1 MAQYATMAAAA
12 ERTCQIRTVI
22 RTTGRALAVAGLA
35 MLAGVA
41 WTASPEVDTQT
52 DAEFW
57 ACYDYSAS
65 GEVQGGPI
73 VELARGLD
81 GTESD
86 EGFVEVVGAGIQ
98 LGDFAVEG
106 LDRTWR
112 FGRYRDGISKSYAF
126 LISPDGTGLYFD
138 RNNTDRDGKV
148 KAAGQYSCQ
157 RKDLVDESALRQAM
171 EKFQDAGKCNREC
184 AAGYYMCSTFG
195 RPNDRGRSTSAC
207 IAEESACQNHC

>member
-12 ERTCQIRTVI
+12 ERTCQFRTVI

-65 GEVQGGPI
+65 GEVQGRPI

-86 EGFVEVVGAGIQ
+86 EGFVEVVGASIQ
-98 LGDFAVEG
+98 LGEFAVEG
-106 LDRTWR
+106 LDRIWR
-112 FGRYRDGISKSYAF
+112 FGRYKDGIRKSYA
-126 LISPDGTGLYFD
+126 LSISPDGKGLYFD
-138 RNNTDRDGKV
+138 FNNANRDGKV
-148 KAAGQYSCQ
+148 KAAGRYTC
-157 RKDLVDESALRQAM
+157 RRRDLVDENALHQATD
-171 EKFQDAGKCNREC
+171 KFQAAYFCNGVCE
-184 AAGYYMCSTFG
+184 AGYFYCKFVQE
-195 RPNDRGRSTSAC
+195 RSIGAC
-207 IAEESACQNHC
+207 IDEERTCLIDEC